1 MGHFTIIV
9 INYQQLMNISDI
21 KMTFGINK
29 TVTQADS
36 GNSPIRIVNELIR
49 ELVSFAWENDIILD

>member
-1 MGHFTIIV
+1 LPCRPIIEKAPRFKKMGHVTIIV

-36 GNSPIRIVNELIR
+36 GNSP
-49 ELVSFAWENDIILD
+49 

>member
-1 MGHFTIIV
+1 MGHVTIIV

-36 GNSPIRIVNELIR
+36 GNSPLNFEPGTWNFKK
-49 ELVSFAWENDIILD
+49 S